1 MPNRSSY
8 SDAIRRLTNDKD
20 LELMPLELNKML
32 EEELAKPEAE
42 IDVELVDELLALL
55 EESTPSEVEK
65 TRTWQKISAELSKEQ
80 KRRPVWTRMR
90 RVAIIMIGVVTL
102 FAISLSTAKA
112 LRWTFLLKLLEP
124 LAQTFGIVTTDQL
137 TEFDSTQNT
146 VRIAPV
152 KAEQVVYDSLDAM
165 PKTVDGHAI
174 IPGWVPE
181 RYAFVQ
187 GTVYIR
193 EVFQKYTSAYQNGD
207 DWLTLDVIIHS
218 DEDVAIDFQ
227 YERTTPEPEI
237 LIVNGGEIL
246 LYHNSDD
253 GSYYAA
259 WIDDNI
265 EYSVYGMVC
274 REELIDMISSFGI
287 GKKGVTG

>member
-80 KRRPVWTRMR
+80 KNRPVWTRMR
-90 RVAIIMIGVVTL
+90 RVAIIMIGVVAL

-152 KAEQVVYDSLDAM
+152 EAEQVVYDTLDTM

-187 GTVYIR
+187 GIVYIDAIF
-193 EVFQKYTSAYQNGD
+193 EKYTSVYLNGNE
-207 DWLTLDVIIHS
+207 WLNIDATFYP
-218 DEDVAIDFQ
+218 DENIVLGFQ
-227 YERTTPEPEI
+227 YERETSEPETI
-237 LIVNGGEIL
+237 SIHDLEVL
-246 LYHNSDD
+246 FYKNSDD
-253 GSYYAA
+253 SSIYAE
-259 WIDDNI
+259 WIKDNI
-265 EYSVYGMVC
+265 NYNLYGIVTE
-274 REELIDMISSFGI
+274 EELIRIVSSFNI
-287 GKKGVTG
+287 KQ

>member
-8 SDAIRRLTNDKD
+8 YDAIRRLTNDKD

-90 RVAIIMIGVVTL
+90 RVAIIMVGVIAL

-137 TEFDSTQNT
+137 TESDSMRNT
-146 VRIAPV
+146 VQIAPV
-152 KAEQVVYDSLDAM
+152 KAEQIVYDTLDAM
-165 PKTVDGHAI
+165 PKMVGGHAI

-181 RYAFVQ
+181 KYTFSQ
-187 GTVYIR
+187 GIVYIDAIF
-193 EVFQKYTSAYQNGD
+193 EKYTSVYLNGNE
-207 DWLTLDVIIHS
+207 WLNIDATFYP
-218 DEDVAIDFQ
+218 DENIVLGFQ
-227 YERTTPEPEI
+227 YERETSEPETI
-237 LIVNGGEIL
+237 SIHDLEVL
-246 LYHNSDD
+246 FYKNSDD
-253 GSYYAA
+253 SSIYAE
-259 WIDDNI
+259 WIKDNI
-265 EYSVYGMVC
+265 NYNLYGIVTE
-274 REELIDMISSFGI
+274 EELIRIVSSFNI
-287 GKKGVTG
+287 EQ